1 MHTDLPSLIL
11 DVIGIFDA
19 ETANGLG
26 DKDNSA
32 QDERNIFCD
41 IVKKVGELLSDKL
54 LKERLDIDTLQEAG
68 IIKTQNNVNNFY
80 QRFIKVKTKL

>member
-1 MHTDLPSLIL
+1 MHTDLSSVIL
-11 DVIGIFDA
+11 DIIGILDA
-19 ETANGLG
+19 ETSNGLG
-26 DKDNSA
+26 DNSA
-32 QDERNIFCD
+32 QEERVVFCE
-41 IVKKVGELLSDKL
+41 IVKKVEEILSDKL

>member
-1 MHTDLPSLIL
+1 MHTDLPSVIL
-11 DVIGIFDA
+11 DIIGILDA
-19 ETANGLG
+19 ETSNGLA
-26 DKDNSA
+26 DNST
-32 QDERNIFCD
+32 QEERTVFCE
-41 IVKKVGELLSDKL
+41 IVKKVEEILSDKL

>member
-1 MHTDLPSLIL
+1 MHTDLPSIIL

-19 ETANGLG
+19 ETSNGLG
-26 DKDNSA
+26 DNSS
-32 QDERNIFCD
+32 QEERIIFCD
-41 IVKKVGELLSDKL
+41 IVKKLGELLSDKL

>member
-1 MHTDLPSLIL
+1 MHTDLPSVIL

-19 ETANGLG
+19 ETSNGLG
-26 DKDNSA
+26 ENPSH
-32 QDERNIFCD
+32 DERIIFCD
-41 IVKKVGELLSDKL
+41 IVKKVSEFLSDKL

>member
-11 DVIGIFDA
+11 DVIGIYDA
-19 ETANGLG
+19 ETSNGLG
-26 DKDNSA
+26 ESSS
-32 QDERNIFCD
+32 QEERIIFCD

>member
-1 MHTDLPSLIL
+1 MHTDLPSVIL
-11 DVIGIFDA
+11 DIIGILDA
-19 ETANGLG
+19 ETSNGLAEH
-26 DKDNSA
+26 ST
-32 QDERNIFCD
+32 QEERNVFCD
-41 IVKKVGELLSDKL
+41 IVKKVEELLSDKL

>member
-1 MHTDLPSLIL
+1 MHTDMPSIIL
-11 DVIGIFDA
+11 DVIAIFDA
-19 ETANGLG
+19 ETSNGLA
-26 DKDNSA
+26 DNST
-32 QDERNIFCD
+32 QQEERQLFCN
-41 IVKKVGELLSDKL
+41 IVKKVEEFLSDKL

>member
-1 MHTDLPSLIL
+1 MHTDLPSVIL

-19 ETANGLG
+19 ETSNGLG
-26 DKDNSA
+26 DNSS
-32 QDERNIFCD
+32 QEERIIFCD
-41 IVKKVGELLSDKL
+41 IVKKIGDLFSDKL

>member
-1 MHTDLPSLIL
+1 M
-11 DVIGIFDA
+11 IGIFDA
-19 ETANGLG
+19 ETSNGLG
-26 DKDNSA
+26 ESPS
-32 QDERNIFCD
+32 QDERLIFCD
-41 IVKKVGELLSDKL
+41 IVKKVEEFLSDKL